1 MKERPIKKKK
11 RHGLR
16 FLAWGLLLVPAAYIS
31 VQMVQVLRTNYQT
44 QTAIAYTMSDT
55 ILCDGMLAM
64 QEITVPLEGTGVD
77 RKSVV

>member
-1 MKERPIKKKK
+1 MEERPIKKKK
-11 RHGLR
+11 KHRLR
-16 FLAWGLLLVPAAYIS
+16 FLMWLLLLVPVVYIS

-64 QEITVPLEGTGVD
+64 QEITVPLEGAGVLG
-77 RKSVV
+77 